1 MKTRIIGSLILILV
15 LAGLFVA
22 SGELTD
28 TPDVNQTPVFTPSSN
43 DAAMKSL
50 SIN

>member
-15 LAGLFVA
+15 LLGTYVA
-22 SGELTD
+22 TSTES
-28 TPDVNQTPVFTPSSN
+28 TPTATQEQPATFNNDSSL
-43 DAAMKSL
+43 KSL